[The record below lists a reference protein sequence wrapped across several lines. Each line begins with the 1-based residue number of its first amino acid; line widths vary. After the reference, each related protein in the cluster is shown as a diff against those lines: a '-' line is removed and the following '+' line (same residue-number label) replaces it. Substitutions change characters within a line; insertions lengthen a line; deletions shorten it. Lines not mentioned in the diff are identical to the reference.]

1 MGCIVRVLFD
11 VTDETLKNTKAMSVA
26 ERERAIYNQL
36 ESLKENITGY
46 YYHQI
51 DYFKSFC
58 PDTSMD
64 SGEFILGSERPDN
77 LKQLVGDWNS
87 DIFENLRR
95 EMTNLEEA
103 AKNRGFERFSEL
115 VAAAKDESTLLKCG
129 LLDLKYP
136 ASIYTT
142 RKAMDAADDMFTYGG
157 NVMVFVDG
165 FGQGTL
171 VSDSIRKEVEDHPE
185 RFAIAELAYD

>member
-11 VTDETLKNTKAMSVA
+11 ITDEALKNTKAMSVA
-26 ERERAIYNQL
+26 EREQTIYSQL
-36 ESLKENITGY
+36 ESLKEDIAGY

-64 SGEFILGSERPDN
+64 SDEFILGSERPDN
-77 LKQLVGDWNS
+77 LKQCINDWNS
-87 DIFENLRR
+87 EIFENLRR
-95 EMTNLEEA
+95 EMANLEKA
-103 AKNRGFERFSEL
+103 SKDHGFERFSEL
-115 VAAAKDESTLLKCG
+115 VAAAKDESMLLKCG

-171 VSDSIRKEVEDHPE
+171 VSDNIRKEVEEHPE
-185 RFAIAELAYD
+185 RFAITELAYD